1 MITPEEILKK
11 ANRKYI
17 SYLQSLIN
25 DDVFFPLIIPGN
37 KVPSK
42 STSNYSNEIKNLYLD
57 SKEKKG
63 YGYEII
69 YTEKRKKGL
78 GLQSLP
84 TQFIFNDESDYLK
97 YLGRENEISRFN
109 KFCDSTFAKFPELK
123 HVIFNKPA
131 ILLNNLNKWEDL
143 LKVCTYFKQ
152 NPKPNLY
159 IRELPI
165 TIHTKFI
172 ENNKGVLRE
181 LLDVILDPKTI
192 NNVKQF
198 ETRFGLKYAEPMIR
212 FKILDDKIS
221 NALFSGIDDMA
232 LPLSLFQKL
241 NLKVSRVVIL
251 ENKVSLY
258 NALTIP
264 NKDSTIAIFGQGYSV
279 SNLKE
284 IDWFKNAQIIYWG
297 DFDAHGF
304 DILSQIRGY
313 YKKNVQSILMD
324 KQTFNKYYE
333 GAKGKTLPKE
343 NLPNLTTEEQE
354 LYKLIK
360 LNNWRLE
367 QEKIPRDHFINA
379 FNKI

>member
-25 DDVFFPLIIPGN
+25 EDVFFPLIIPGN

-42 STSNYSNEIKNLYLD
+42 STSNYSDEIKNLYLD

-84 TQFIFNDESDYLK
+84 TQFVFKDESDYLK
-97 YLGRENEISRFN
+97 YLGIENEVSLFN
-109 KFCDSTFAKFPELK
+109 EFCDSTFAIFPELK
-123 HVIFNKPA
+123 DVIFYKPA
-131 ILLNNLNKWEDL
+131 ILLNNLNKWENL
-143 LKVCTYFKQ
+143 LKVCSYFKL
-152 NPKPNLY
+152 NPKPDLY

-165 TIHTKFI
+165 KIHTKFI
-172 ENNKGVLRE
+172 ENNKGILRE
-181 LLDVILDPKTI
+181 LLDIILDVKAI
-192 NNVKQF
+192 NDVKQF
-198 ETRFGLKYAEPMIR
+198 ESRFGLKYAEPMIR

-221 NALFSGIDDMA
+221 NTLFSGLDDMA
-232 LPLSLFQKL
+232 LPLSLFQEL
-241 NLKVSRVVIL
+241 NLKVSRIVIL

-264 NKDSTIAIFGQGYSV
+264 DKDSTIAIFGQGYSV

-284 IDWFKNAQIIYWG
+284 IDWFKTAQIIY
-297 DFDAHGF
+297 
-304 DILSQIRGY
+304 
-313 YKKNVQSILMD
+313 
-324 KQTFNKYYE
+324 
-333 GAKGKTLPKE
+333 
-343 NLPNLTTEEQE
+343 
-354 LYKLIK
+354 
-360 LNNWRLE
+360 
-367 QEKIPRDHFINA
+367 
-379 FNKI
+379 